1 MKYFDIRGYISFN
14 SDNFKKN
21 FKTNLR
27 IKTLK

>member
-21 FKTNLR
+21 LKTNLR